1 MRSDDVRQLVEVSER
16 KYQVFIS
23 STFLDLAEQRRMV
36 LDVVVDRGH
45 MPIALERFP
54 AADNAVPNV
63 IAKAIEASQIYVLIV
78 GFRYGAI
85 VKGTT
90 ISFCHLEY
98 QRAYTLGR
106 VVVPFLLSEHEV
118 RSQRDKLRERRD
130 EAKMQ
135 AERLA
140 IGVERDRLDREV
152 ADLDAELANE
162 AKLSEFR
169 TIVQDGRFYQ
179 PFSLERTSTGADA
192 RAEVLDKHM
201 VLKALQVA
209 ELEAARRRI
218 PGWIREP
225 EDTTLA
231 ETLEAVSRNRFLV
244 DVVAAMAKFDALGP
258 RIRDQAEEKE
268 ASACLFTDKYL
279 QQLLSKD
286 VSLFFESGSTVAYV
300 AHAVGERLR
309 DSHREMRIATNN
321 VLAHLIFWL
330 VHRIKCSLFPWGPPE
345 QRYGAVF
352 GAVNDFVPEY
362 RQPSFPP
369 DPLSSTDE
377 DAIAALLEDPYSP
390 AKWSGKALLLGALSG
405 FQITPD
411 ETIALCLGPHVGS
424 PRNKVFKR
432 FMYGTKLPVM
442 LFLTASK
449 IDSPVDP
456 ERCHFILDQAADGD
470 LRWETF
476 KDEYPLAFCIGCKNE
491 LAEIDRIKGH
501 LKRLGFACLSTSHKT
516 PYTAVIARNRY
527 FIDQLESGMNIR

>member
-1 MRSDDVRQLVEVSER
+1 MRSEDLRQLVELSER

-23 STFLDLAEQRRMV
+23 STFLDLADQRRMV

-54 AADNAVPNV
+54 AADSAVPHV
-63 IAKAIEASQIYVLIV
+63 IAKAIEASQIYVLII

-85 VKGTT
+85 VKGTD

-98 QRAYTLGR
+98 ERAYALGK

-118 RSQRDKLRERRD
+118 RIQRDRLKTRRD
-130 EAKMQ
+130 EARMQ

-140 IGVERDRLDREV
+140 IGVERDRLNREV
-152 ADLDAELANE
+152 AELDAELANE
-162 AKLSEFR
+162 AKLDEFR
-169 TIVQDGRFYQ
+169 KIVQDGRFYQ
-179 PFSLERTSTGADA
+179 PFSLERTAIGVESRPD
-192 RAEVLDKHM
+192 VFDKHM

-225 EDTTLA
+225 QDTTLA

-300 AHAVGERLR
+300 AQEVGERLR
-309 DSHREMRIATNN
+309 DRHRDMRIATNN
-321 VLAHLIFWL
+321 VLAYLIFWL

-352 GAVNDFVPEY
+352 GAVNDFVSEH

-377 DAIAALLEDPYSP
+377 DAIATLLNDPYSP
-390 AKWSGKALLLGALSG
+390 AKWTGRALLLGALSG

-411 ETIALCLGPHVGS
+411 ETIACCLGPHVGS

-456 ERCHFILDQAADGD
+456 QRCHFILDQAADGD
-470 LRWETF
+470 LRWDTF
-476 KDEYPLAFCIGCKNE
+476 KEEYPLAFCIGCKNVSG
-491 LAEIDRIKGH
+491 EISRIKDQFE
-501 LKRLGFACLSTSHKT
+501 RLGFVCLSTSHRT
-516 PYTAVIARNRY
+516 AYTAVIARNRY